1 MVYLGFV
8 VDVCHR
14 AAVCDETKKIIAPWC
29 GIASVLH
36 SSVSAGSVLFQTI
49 PEHVGVFYAWCCLL
63 RLEQDCNIRK
73 IPFWAVCLSFAALEY
88 FYIRFDVCHSVI
100 PFVGIATIIYL
111 SDIISRG
118 AKKINGLLTI
128 SATSYIIYLFHTTF
142 EGAAK
147 AALQKFAPILLDDPF
162 FAVGAVLVISAG
174 VAGPMVLYR
183 YILAKY
189 KLTQFIFGIKRQQ
202 AASDR
207 LPAA

>member
-49 PEHVGVFYAWCCLL
+49 PEHVGVFYGDWSKIATSV
-63 RLEQDCNIRK
+63 K

-88 FYIRFDVCHSVI
+88 FYIRFDACHSVI

-189 KLTQFIFGIKRQQ
+189 KLTRFIFGIKRQQ